1 MDSYLG
7 ISDIM
12 NLVNQTI
19 QTYTQTSYQALSGA
33 LAPTLQLL
41 LALYVVIFGV
51 QHLTGHMA
59 FDFWRTVKH
68 LVVMVLVTAFITHW
82 DFFAL
87 YFGNLFTDGPGK
99 LMALMSNGGGD
110 PNALLGQVMDQ
121 GIMSANSINQ
131 MAGWST
137 LGFLIVGYS
146 VFYMTL
152 ACVAY
157 ALYLLVLSKLAL
169 AILLGLAPLF
179 FLFLLFNATRDFFV
193 HYARQVFNFALI
205 PVFTSAVLAL
215 MLKIPQ
221 VALTRLQTVIVSHN
235 GHGGRECFFVLLS
248 FAIVLLLLHQVTGF
262 AAGVSGGGLHLH
274 PGNVSA
280 FALGAATSQLRR
292 TGKAGKT
299 NLGEWGQLAT
309 APVRPVGRWMSGLP
323 YRAGRRVAESLAN
336 RRPGDKRNRSV
347 GRAQ

>member
-7 ISDIM
+7 TSDIL
-12 NLVNQTI
+12 NLVNTTI
-19 QTYTQTSYQALSGA
+19 QTYTQASYQALSGA
-33 LAPTLQLL
+33 LAPTMKLL
-41 LALYVVIFGV
+41 MVLYVMVFGIA
-51 QHLTGHMA
+51 HLSGQMP
-59 FDFWRTVKH
+59 FDFWRTVRH
-68 LVVMVLVTAFITHW
+68 LLVMVLVTTFVTRW

-99 LMALMSNGGGD
+99 LVNLMSNGSGD

-121 GIMSANSINQ
+121 GITSAYAINQ

-169 AILLGLAPLF
+169 AILLGLAPFF
-179 FLFLLFNATRDFFV
+179 FLFLLFDATRDFFT
-193 HYARQVFNFALI
+193 HYARQIFNFALI
-205 PVFTSAVLAL
+205 PVFTSAVLGL

-221 VALTRLQTVIVSHN
+221 VALARLQTVLISHS
-235 GHGGRECFFVLLS
+235 GRGGRESFFVLLS
-248 FAIVLLLLHQVTGF
+248 FLIVLLLLHQVTGF

-280 FALGAATSQLRR
+280 FTLGVATSQMRR
-292 TGKAGKT
+292 TGKTGKST
-299 NLGEWGQLAT
+299 LGK
-309 APVRPVGRWMSGLP
+309 
-323 YRAGRRVAESLAN
+323 AGRHILQALAK
-336 RRPGDKRNRSV
+336 RRFADKPNPPGGGHK
-347 GRAQ
+347 

>member
-7 ISDIM
+7 VSDIL
-12 NLVNQTI
+12 NWVNTTI
-19 QTYTQTSYQALSGA
+19 QNYTHASYQALSGA
-33 LAPTLQLL
+33 LAPTVKLL
-41 LALYVVIFGV
+41 MALYVVIFGIA
-51 QHLTGHMA
+51 HLTGRMP
-59 FDFWRTVKH
+59 FDFWRTVRH
-68 LVVMVLVTAFITHW
+68 LLVMVLVTTFVTQW

-99 LMALMSNGGGD
+99 LMALMSNGSSD

-121 GIMSANSINQ
+121 GIMTAFSINQ

-169 AILLGLAPLF
+169 AILLGLAPFF
-179 FLFLLFNATRDFFV
+179 FLFLLFDATRDFFT
-193 HYARQVFNFALI
+193 HYVRQVFNFALI
-205 PVFTSAVLAL
+205 PVFTAAVLGL

-221 VALTRLQTVIVSHN
+221 IALSRLQAVLASHN

-248 FAIVLLLLHQVTGF
+248 FLIVLLLLHQVTGF

-280 FALGAATSQLRR
+280 FAFGVAASQMRR
-292 TGKAGKT
+292 TARDGKS
-299 NLGEWGQLAT
+299 NLGQWGELAST
-309 APVRPVGRWMSGLP
+309 PLRPVGRWMSTMP
-323 YRAGRRVAESLAN
+323 HKAGRRIGQSLAK
-336 RRPGDKRNRSV
+336 RRVSDDSNPTAGTPS
-347 GRAQ
+347 